1 MQDLDPVVEKSKIWH
16 KGSVPIR
23 SKSARLIL
31 SNKFERFGL
40 KIRIIYK

>member
-1 MQDLDPVVEKSKIWH
+1 MQALDPVVEKKARFGI
-16 KGSVPIR
+16 KVR
-23 SKSARLIL
+23 SRSDPRLIL

>member
-23 SKSARLIL
+23 SKTDF
-31 SNKFERFGL
+31 KQQ
-40 KIRIIYK
+40 IREIWAENQDNL